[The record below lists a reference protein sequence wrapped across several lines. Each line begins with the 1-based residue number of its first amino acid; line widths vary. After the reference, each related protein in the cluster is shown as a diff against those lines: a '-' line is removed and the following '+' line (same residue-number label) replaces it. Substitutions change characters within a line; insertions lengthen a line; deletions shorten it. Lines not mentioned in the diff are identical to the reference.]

1 MSEAVTSRGLIARE
15 SATEASEWSAA
26 SADIVV
32 GKDILELLSSSMYV
46 DPMTIYREYTQ
57 NSADAID
64 EARANGLLSSRAS
77 GRVSISINP
86 VGRVIRIR
94 DNGTGIPWSDFCQRL
109 SSLGA
114 SKKRGTE
121 ARGFRGVGRLAGLG
135 YCQELIFRSRAST
148 EKLVSEMRWDC
159 RVLKSALR
167 SANNS
172 QRLAEIVQSIVSARR
187 VPAND
192 YPDHFFEVEL
202 KGVIRH
208 RDDRLL
214 NPVAVAEYLSQV
226 APVPFS
232 PEFTFASEIEAALA
246 PHVNLANLDIRIND
260 SESPIFRPHRNSVP
274 LNEVAM
280 DKTTQ
285 LEIAALND
293 VDGNVAAIAWV
304 AHHGYYG
311 ALPAKALVKGIR
323 LRSGNVQVGD
333 NNLLEGMFSET
344 RFNAWAIA
352 EVHVVDKKVLPNGRR
367 DHFEHSAHLD
377 NLLNQLTPL
386 IREIARRCRDSS
398 IARKWVREFDTHK
411 QAVLDETKVVRR
423 GGLSK
428 TALKS
433 RSDSIAKS
441 LKAIDKIVATRHI
454 DEETRKELSEKAAAL
469 HASAMRV
476 LKGEASEVD
485 PLEHFRPVEQRLYRN
500 VISLIYECSANR
512 AAAISLVDKLL
523 TRLGTTNLSKTT
535 KKQKTTSNPRSR
547 KIANKLGRRS
557 AKR

>member
-1 MSEAVTSRGLIARE
+1 MSEALTSRVLTARE

-26 SADIVV
+26 SSEIVV

-64 EARANGLLSSRAS
+64 EARGNGLLNTKTS
-77 GRVSISINP
+77 GRVSITINP

-94 DNGTGIPWSDFCQRL
+94 DNGTGISWSEFFQRL

-167 SANNS
+167 SSNNS
-172 QRLAEIVQSIVSARR
+172 QRLAEIVQSIVGARR

-214 NPVAVAEYLSQV
+214 NPMAVAEYLSQV

-232 PEFTFASEIEAALA
+232 PEFAFASEIEAALA
-246 PHVNLANLDIRIND
+246 PHVNLANLDIRING
-260 SESPIFRPHRNSVP
+260 SESPIFRPHRNSFP
-274 LNEVAM
+274 LNEVAT

-311 ALPAKALVKGIR
+311 ALPNKALVKGIR

-367 DHFEHSAHLD
+367 DHFEHSSHLD
-377 NLLNQLTPL
+377 NLLNQLTPI

-398 IARKWVREFDTHK
+398 IARKWIREFDTHK
-411 QAVLDETKVVRR
+411 QVVLDESKVVRR

-454 DEETRKELSEKAAAL
+454 DEGTRKDLSEQAASL
-469 HASAMRV
+469 HASAVRV
-476 LKGEASEVD
+476 LKGDATEVD
-485 PLEHFRPVEQRLYRN
+485 PLQHFRPVERRVYRN
-500 VISLIYECSANR
+500 IISLIYECSANR
-512 AAAISLVDKLL
+512 AAALSLVDKLL
-523 TRLGTTNLSKTT
+523 ARLGTTNLSKTP
-535 KKQKTTSNPRSR
+535 KKQKPTSAPQSR
-547 KIANKLGRRS
+547 KITNKRGRRS